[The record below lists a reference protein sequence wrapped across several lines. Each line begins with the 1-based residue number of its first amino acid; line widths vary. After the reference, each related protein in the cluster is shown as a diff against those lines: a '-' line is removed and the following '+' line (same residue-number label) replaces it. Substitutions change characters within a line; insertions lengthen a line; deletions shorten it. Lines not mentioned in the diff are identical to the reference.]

1 MANEKEYDVMGYW
14 DCPVCQTK
22 KIKGT
27 LRDCPNCGAP
37 RGKDVKFYMDGEDLR
52 LTEEEEKKKGKG
64 ADWMCEF
71 CGAYNSAL
79 STSCT
84 SCGAEK
90 TTKSYFDIQ
99 KEKEASTKKEEP
111 KPEPPKPKP
120 QPQKPADAPKKN
132 KKFKGWIVGLIA
144 VALLITGLV
153 WMLTPKTYNGT
164 VKDKYWESS
173 VEVEKNTRCYES
185 DWSLP
190 SDAELDKKA
199 TEIRTYR
206 QVQDGTKTETYETY
220 EIVGYHDEDVYED
233 NGDGTFHHSTKSVPD
248 YDYVTHTREV
258 PNYVEEPVYDTKY
271 YYYIWRWK
279 KDRTLH
285 AKEHGNVELY
295 YKEENLKDAER
306 YGEKTSTYYVKFQR
320 GKKTKTYEVSSQ
332 MYKQLKTGKKYE
344 IVVQAG
350 EIQKIK

>member
-1 MANEKEYDVMGYW
+1 MANGKEYDVMGYW

-27 LRDCPNCGAP
+27 VRDCPNCGAP
-37 RGKDVKFYMDGEDLR
+37 RGKDVRFYMDGEDVR

-99 KEKEASTKKEEP
+99 KEKEE
-111 KPEPPKPKP
+111 PKP
-120 QPQKPADAPKKN
+120 QPQKPADVPKKN

-190 SDAELDKKA
+190 SDAKLDKKA

-206 QVQDGTKTETYETY
+206 QVQDARRQRPMRLMRLSVIMMKLSMRTMETEL
-220 EIVGYHDEDVYED
+220 
-233 NGDGTFHHSTKSVPD
+233 STTVQSRFRIMIMSP
-248 YDYVTHTREV
+248 
-258 PNYVEEPVYDTKY
+258 
-271 YYYIWRWK
+271 I
-279 KDRTLH
+279 
-285 AKEHGNVELY
+285 
-295 YKEENLKDAER
+295 
-306 YGEKTSTYYVKFQR
+306 R
-320 GKKTKTYEVSSQ
+320 GKSRIMSKNRCMTRSIIIIY
-332 MYKQLKTGKKYE
+332 G
-344 IVVQAG
+344 AG
-350 EIQKIK
+350 RRIGRCMQRNMVM

>member
-1 MANEKEYDVMGYW
+1 MANGKEYDVMGYW

-27 LRDCPNCGAP
+27 VRDCPNCGAP
-37 RGKDVKFYMDGEDLR
+37 RGKDVRFYMDGEDVR

-99 KEKEASTKKEEP
+99 KEKEAP

-120 QPQKPADAPKKN
+120 QPQKPADVPKKN

-190 SDAELDKKA
+190 SDAKLDKKA

-220 EIVGYHDEDVYED
+220 EIVGYHDEAVYED

-285 AKEHGNVELY
+285 AKEHGDVELY
-295 YKEENLKDAER
+295 YKEENLKDTER